1 MSKHLTK
8 RDLYKRWLQ
17 TEALRKFLE
26 AKPAPVSV
34 SGLPGAARAFFLAAL
49 KEHGREILYFAKD
62 DGQAET
68 LLLDLQNLGNSGA
81 LAIRR
86 SQDLNVLRLNSSVPR
101 LIICPVTLAQ
111 QGITWSKDRPSL
123 YFEPSGEVELDASV
137 GWLVDNG
144 FQRESLVTEPAEF
157 AQRGGILDVFSPLWQ
172 EPVRI
177 EFEGDRVLSIR
188 RFDPLTQRSREI
200 ISSIDV
206 ISNKPPDGEEGED
219 GGPTVREFLGDS
231 LVISAMPEISPDILI
246 TDRAAEFDFGFAPAK
261 KVLGHFDGLQEL
273 ESQGLE
279 LFFATDPEHGQHYL
293 SHHLKN
299 FNLVDAA
306 LSAGWVDRMAGYA
319 VFTDNEL
326 FGVRHKRRIPRHF
339 KGIPRDALHEL
350 HNGNYVV
357 HIDYGIGVFQGLE
370 RLKIGEQE
378 KEFLKI
384 SYGGTDVLYLPVE
397 NLGLLDRYIGAEG
410 RAPHVNRLGSERWKL
425 VRKRAR
431 KAAYDYAQE
440 LLALYARRSVLRG
453 HAFGRHPDEMEWVQ
467 LTFPYE
473 ETADQ
478 LSAIKSIAADMES
491 VNPMDRLVCGEVGY
505 GKTEVA
511 LRAALKA
518 ALDSKQVAMMAPTTI
533 LALQHYRTFKQ
544 RLKDLPI
551 RIGMLSR
558 FVSSTDRRKV
568 LADLDAGKIDV
579 LIGTHALIAD
589 SVSYNDLG
597 LLIID
602 DEHRFGVR
610 QKEKIRRKKAEVDT
624 LTLTATPIPRTLY
637 MSLVG
642 IRDVSR
648 IETPLVGRKDVET
661 RVSGW
666 SDELVTEW
674 VLRERSRGGLTL
686 FVHNRIETI
695 DSVRRRLERLL
706 PGLRMQVAHGQ
717 MPERELASI
726 YDTFLEHK
734 TDVLI
739 ATAIL
744 EAGIDIPDLN
754 TIIIDRADLFGLA
767 DLHQLRGRVGRSRRQ
782 GYALFIVP
790 SKTTDEAKKRLAA
803 IRAYA
808 ELGAGYRLAVRDM
821 EMRGVGNLLGTE
833 QHGHV
838 NSIGF
843 TLYTKLLAE
852 AVARLKGEE
861 WLAEPLLEIEH
872 GAWLPESYIDDSAER
887 VSLYKRLL
895 SVEDERKVNELKA
908 ELEDRFGKMPASA
921 LKILDI
927 ARVRA
932 LARKKKVTK
941 VNFRNDTWFIL
952 TAERT
957 TRGTGK
963 FETLLDQLR
972 RL

>member
-1 MSKHLTK
+1 MVEHLTK
-8 RDLYKRWLQ
+8 KDLYSLFL
-17 TEALRKFLE
+17 ESESLRKFL
-26 AKPAPVSV
+26 ARDRLPQSV
-34 SGLPGAARAFFLAAL
+34 MGLAGATRSFFLAAL
-49 KEHGREILYFAKD
+49 SGREVLYVTKGD
-62 DGQAET
+62 KGVEK
-68 LLLDLQNLGNSGA
+68 LLFDLGDLGIGG
-81 LAIRR
+81 LIPIRR
-86 SQDLNVLRLNSSVPR
+86 SPDLNLLRLHHSGAR
-101 LIICPVTLAQ
+101 LICCPAELASEPM
-111 QGITWSKDRPSL
+111 GGKPLRPSL
-123 YFEPSGEVELDASV
+123 YLELSGEVELEDTLT
-137 GWLVDNG
+137 WLEGNG
-144 FQRESLVTEPAEF
+144 FQHETLVTEPGEF
-157 AQRGGILDVFSPLWQ
+157 AQRGGILDIYSPLWE
-172 EPVRI
+172 EPVRV

-188 RFDPLTQRSREI
+188 SFDPLNQRSDKTL
-200 ISSIDV
+200 SSIEV
-206 ISNKPPDGEEGED
+206 VSNKKPEGED
-219 GGPTVREFLGDS
+219 GGPTVREFLGDL

-279 LFFATDPEHGQHYL
+279 LFFATDPEHGRHYL

-326 FGVRHKRRIPRHF
+326 FGIRHKRKIPGHF

-370 RLKIGEQE
+370 RLKIGAQE

-384 SYGGTDVLYLPVE
+384 TYGGTDVLYLPVE

-410 RAPHVNRLGSERWKL
+410 RAPRVNRLGSQRWKL

-478 LSAIKSIAADMES
+478 RSAIKSIAADMES

-558 FVSSTDRRKV
+558 FVSSADQRKV

-648 IETPLVGRKDVET
+648 IETPPVGRKDVET
-661 RVSGW
+661 QVSGW
-666 SDELVTEW
+666 SDELVAEW

-790 SKTTDEAKKRLAA
+790 SKTTDDAKKRLAA

-861 WLAEPLLEIEH
+861 WLDEPLLEIEH

-895 SVEDERKVNELKA
+895 SVEDERGVNELKT

-957 TRGTGK
+957 IRGTGK